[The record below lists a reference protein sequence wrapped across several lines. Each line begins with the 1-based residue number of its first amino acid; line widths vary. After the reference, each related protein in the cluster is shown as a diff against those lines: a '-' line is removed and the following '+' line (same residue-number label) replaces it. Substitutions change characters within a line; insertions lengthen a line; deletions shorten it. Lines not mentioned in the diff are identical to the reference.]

1 MKRRKKYISF
11 ILIITIFLL
20 SIIPVSAEE
29 NDDSEWYEMTE
40 EEFDGANAGEGDFA
54 VPYTLYIM
62 NVASSI
68 AKLSSSKVGLRA
80 DVYCTST
87 VQSITVTFYLQKYTG
102 SSWKTVSSGT
112 ASAATNVSSTVKQ
125 MTVSG
130 LSSGTYR
137 AKTETLVR
145 DKYGYAETVTGYSGS
160 LTI

>member
-1 MKRRKKYISF
+1 MKKSKKYIVI
-11 ILIITIFLL
+11 ILSCMLFLL
-20 SIIPVSAEE
+20 QIVPVYAEE
-29 NDDSEWYEMTE
+29 NNNIEWYEMIE
-40 EEFDGANAGEGDFA
+40 EEYETVGNVDDAIT
-54 VPYTLYIM
+54 PYTQYIL
-62 NVASSI
+62 NVVTSMT
-68 AKLSSSKVGLRA
+68 KLSSSKLGLRA
-80 DVYCTST
+80 DVYCVST

-112 ASAATNVSSTVKQ
+112 ASAATNVSSTAKQ